1 MSRAR
6 GMKKLDGQLLTV
18 VGGGGFVGR
27 YVVQKRLARGAR
39 VRVAQREPRQATF
52 LKPLGGLGQMQFVAV
67 DVREATGVARAVQ
80 GSDAVV
86 NLVGSFDD
94 MEAVHAK
101 GAANIAAAARQAGG
115 RALVHVSAIG
125 PDTASPSAS
134 GRTTAGRGARDA

>member
-1 MSRAR
+1 
-6 GMKKLDGQLLTV
+6 
-18 VGGGGFVGR
+18 
-27 YVVQKRLARGAR
+27 
-39 VRVAQREPRQATF
+39 
-52 LKPLGGLGQMQFVAV
+52 MQFVAV

-101 GAANIAAAARQAGG
+101 GAENIAAAARQDGV

-125 PDTASPSAS
+125 ADTASPSAY
-134 GRTTAGRGARDA
+134 GRSKGGGEEAVRAAFPTPENRGPWTVFGRGDRLTNPSAGRIRMS